1 MARGRH
7 LEGINIVAHR
17 QQLVDT
23 GGICISGEAA
33 KNEKEVGTRR
43 RADGLGGGQE
53 TLSEPISVYPV
64 TGLKCGKLFSKAQ
77 SPWSAVER

>member
-1 MARGRH
+1 VITGGSGRH

-33 KNEKEVGTRR
+33 KNVKKRLALSVEPM
-43 RADGLGGGQE
+43 GLAAA
-53 TLSEPISVYPV
+53 
-64 TGLKCGKLFSKAQ
+64 KKH
-77 SPWSAVER
+77 